1 MKTRGSTMTPD
12 KLVQLATD
20 NHEPEWFIQKRLQAL
35 KEMSELSL
43 PKIQRFEYHN
53 WDLLSD
59 ITKIINDTNK
69 HDKNYILT
77 DIFAAMNE
85 YPELVQKY
93 LNQVIKTNENQLMAY
108 HTACLNHGIFLYVPK
123 NTVVEEPIEVN
134 LVQDSDQPFVS
145 HILIVAEENT
155 QFSFI
160 QKMTTKGSKQSLA
173 NCIVEVVAKDNSII
187 KYAAVDELG
196 ENVTS
201 YLSRR
206 ATVGNNAYV
215 DWSIGLMNAGN
226 TIADF
231 DTDLRGEGSHSEI
244 KVVDI
249 TTHRQQ
255 EGVNTRVTNYG
266 KHSIGHINQRGVIMD
281 RSRLIFNGIGHIIHG
296 ASGANAEQQNRVLMM
311 SGKAH
316 GDANPILLI
325 DENDV
330 IAGHAA
336 SVGQVDKQQLYYL
349 MSRGIDEKTAQ
360 RMVIRGF
367 LGDVLVSI
375 PSKVIREQLVQTI
388 ERKLENGQQISENS

>member
-1 MKTRGSTMTPD
+1 MTSEE
-12 KLVQLATD
+12 LMQLATA
-20 NHEPEWFIQKRLQAL
+20 NNEPEWFLQKRRMAL
-35 KEMSELSL
+35 DVMDELAL
-43 PKIQRFEYHN
+43 PEIQRFDYHN
-53 WDLLSD
+53 WQMLPETTE
-59 ITKIINDTNK
+59 IIPTKLASNK
-69 HDKNYILT
+69 DYVLT
-77 DIFAAMNE
+77 DIFGAAKK
-85 YPELVQKY
+85 YPELMQKY
-93 LNQVIKTNENQLMAY
+93 YMNKVIKVDENKFTAY
-108 HTACLNHGIFLYVPK
+108 HTAFLNNGIFLYVPK
-123 NTVVEEPIEVN
+123 NTVVTEPIEVN
-134 LVQDSDQPFVS
+134 IVQPADKPFVS

-160 QKMTTKGSKQSLA
+160 QKMTTDGDQAAVA
-173 NCIVEVVAKDNSII
+173 NCIVEIVAKDNSEI

-196 ENVTS
+196 KNVTS

-206 ATVGNNAYV
+206 AFVGQNAYV
-215 DWSIGLMNAGN
+215 DWSIGLMNDGN

-231 DTDLRGEGSHSEI
+231 DTDLYGEGAHSEI

-249 TTHRQQ
+249 TADRQQ

-281 RSRLIFNGIGHIIHG
+281 RSRLVFNGIGHIIHG

-311 SGKAH
+311 SSKAH

-336 SVGQVDKQQLYYL
+336 SVGQVDKNQLYYL

-360 RMVIRGF
+360 RLVIRGF

-375 PSKVIREQLVQTI
+375 PSKVIREQLIQTI
-388 ERKLENGQQISENS
+388 ERKLANGQQVTENS

>member
-1 MKTRGSTMTPD
+1 MTSEE
-12 KLVQLATD
+12 LMQLATA
-20 NHEPEWFIQKRLQAL
+20 NNEPEWFLQKRRMAL
-35 KEMSELSL
+35 DVMDELAL
-43 PKIQRFEYHN
+43 PEIQRFDYHN
-53 WDLLSD
+53 WQMLPETTE
-59 ITKIINDTNK
+59 IIPTKLASN
-69 HDKNYILT
+69 KNYVLT
-77 DIFAAMNE
+77 DIFEAAKK
-85 YPELVQKY
+85 YPELMQKY
-93 LNQVIKTNENQLMAY
+93 YMNKVIKVDENKFTAY
-108 HTACLNHGIFLYVPK
+108 HTAFLNNGIFLYVPK
-123 NTVVEEPIEVN
+123 NTVVTEPIEVN
-134 LVQDSDQPFVS
+134 IVQPADKPFVS

-160 QKMTTKGSKQSLA
+160 QKMTTDGDQAAVA
-173 NCIVEVVAKDNSII
+173 NCIVEIVAKDNSEI

-196 ENVTS
+196 KNVTS

-206 ATVGNNAYV
+206 AFVGQNAYV
-215 DWSIGLMNAGN
+215 DWSIGLMNDGN

-231 DTDLRGEGSHSEI
+231 DTDLYGEGAHSEI

-249 TTHRQQ
+249 TADRQQ

-281 RSRLIFNGIGHIIHG
+281 RSRLVFNGIGHIIHG

-311 SGKAH
+311 SSKAH

-336 SVGQVDKQQLYYL
+336 SVGQVDKNQLYYL

-360 RMVIRGF
+360 RLVIRGF

-375 PSKVIREQLVQTI
+375 PSKVIREQLIQTI
-388 ERKLENGQQISENS
+388 ERKLANGQQVTKNS

>member
-1 MKTRGSTMTPD
+1 LM
-12 KLVQLATD
+12 
-20 NHEPEWFIQKRLQAL
+20 
-35 KEMSELSL
+35 
-43 PKIQRFEYHN
+43 
-53 WDLLSD
+53 
-59 ITKIINDTNK
+59 
-69 HDKNYILT
+69 
-77 DIFAAMNE
+77 
-85 YPELVQKY
+85 QKY
-93 LNQVIKTNENQLMAY
+93 YMNKVIKVDENKFTAY
-108 HTACLNHGIFLYVPK
+108 HTAFLNNGIFLYVPK
-123 NTVVEEPIEVN
+123 NTVVTEPIEVN
-134 LVQDSDQPFVS
+134 IVQPADKPFVS

-160 QKMTTKGSKQSLA
+160 QKMTTDGDQAAVA
-173 NCIVEVVAKDNSII
+173 NCIVEIVAKDNSEI

-196 ENVTS
+196 KNVTS

-206 ATVGNNAYV
+206 AFVGQNAYV
-215 DWSIGLMNAGN
+215 DWSIGLMNDGN

-231 DTDLRGEGSHSEI
+231 DTDLYGEGAHSEI

-249 TTHRQQ
+249 TADRQQ

-281 RSRLIFNGIGHIIHG
+281 RSRLVFNGIGHIIHG

-311 SGKAH
+311 SSKAH
-316 GDANPILLI
+316 GDANPILLT

-336 SVGQVDKQQLYYL
+336 SVGQVDKNQLYYL

-360 RMVIRGF
+360 RLVIRGF

-375 PSKVIREQLVQTI
+375 PSKVIREQLIQTI
-388 ERKLENGQQISENS
+388 ERKLANGQQVTKNS

>member
-1 MKTRGSTMTPD
+1 MTSEEIMQIAAEHNEPD
-12 KLVQLATD
+12 
-20 NHEPEWFIQKRLQAL
+20 WFAQKRRMAWDV
-35 KEMSELSL
+35 MDELAM
-43 PKIQRFEYHN
+43 PEIQRFDYHN
-53 WDLLSD
+53 WKMLPEV
-59 ITKIINDTNK
+59 TQIIPTPTTPNK
-69 HDKNYILT
+69 DYVLT
-77 DIFAAMNE
+77 DIFEAAKK
-85 YPELVQKY
+85 YPELIQQYYMNK
-93 LNQVIKTNENQLMAY
+93 VIKVDENKFTAY
-108 HTACLNHGIFLYVPK
+108 HTAFLNNGIFLYVPK
-123 NTVVEEPIEVN
+123 NTVVAEPIEIN
-134 LVQDSDQPFVS
+134 LVQDSNTPFVS
-145 HILIVAEENT
+145 HILIVAEENS

-160 QKMTTKGSKQSLA
+160 QKMTTKGDNEAVA
-173 NCIVEVVAKDNSII
+173 NCIVEIVAKDNSEIR
-187 KYAAVDELG
+187 YAAVDELG
-196 ENVTS
+196 KNVTS

-206 ATVGNNAYV
+206 AAVGQNAYV
-215 DWSIGLMNAGN
+215 DWSIGLMNAGD

-231 DTDLRGEGSHSEI
+231 DTDLYGEGAHSEI

-249 TTHRQQ
+249 TSGRQQ

-281 RSRLIFNGIGHIIHG
+281 RSRLVFNGIGHIIHG

-311 SGKAH
+311 SSKAH

-336 SVGQVDKQQLYYL
+336 SVGQVDKKQLYYL

-375 PSKVIREQLVQTI
+375 PSKAIREQLVQTI
-388 ERKLENGQQISENS
+388 ERKLADGQQVSTN

>member
-1 MKTRGSTMTPD
+1 MTSEE
-12 KLVQLATD
+12 LMQLATA
-20 NHEPEWFIQKRLQAL
+20 NNEPEWFLQKRRMAL
-35 KEMSELSL
+35 DVMDELAL
-43 PKIQRFEYHN
+43 PEIQRFDYHN
-53 WDLLSD
+53 WQMLPETTE
-59 ITKIINDTNK
+59 IIPTKLASN
-69 HDKNYILT
+69 KNYVLT
-77 DIFAAMNE
+77 DIFEAAKK
-85 YPELVQKY
+85 YPELMQKY
-93 LNQVIKTNENQLMAY
+93 YMNKVIKVDENKFTAY
-108 HTACLNHGIFLYVPK
+108 HTAFLNNGIFLYVPK
-123 NTVVEEPIEVN
+123 NTVVTEPIEVN
-134 LVQDSDQPFVS
+134 IVQPADKPFVS

-160 QKMTTKGSKQSLA
+160 QKMTTDGDQAAVA
-173 NCIVEVVAKDNSII
+173 NCIVEIVAKDNSEI

-196 ENVTS
+196 KNVTS

-206 ATVGNNAYV
+206 AFVGQNAYV
-215 DWSIGLMNAGN
+215 DWSIGLMNDGN

-231 DTDLRGEGSHSEI
+231 DTDLYGEGAHSEI

-249 TTHRQQ
+249 TADRQQ

-281 RSRLIFNGIGHIIHG
+281 RSRLVFNGIGHIIHG

-311 SGKAH
+311 SSKAH

-336 SVGQVDKQQLYYL
+336 SVGQVDKNQLYYL

-360 RMVIRGF
+360 RLVIRGF

-375 PSKVIREQLVQTI
+375 PSKVIREQLIQTI
-388 ERKLENGQQISENS
+388 ERKLANGQQVTENS

>member
-1 MKTRGSTMTPD
+1 MISD
-12 KLVQLATD
+12 KLIQIATA
-20 NHEPEWFIQKRLQAL
+20 NEEPDWFIQKRQAAFDL
-35 KEMSELSL
+35 IDKLAL
-43 PKIQRFEYHN
+43 PEIQRFNYRN
-53 WDLLSD
+53 WQMLPE
-59 ITKIINDTNK
+59 ITKIISNPITEQAD
-69 HDKNYILT
+69 YVLT
-77 DIFAAMNE
+77 DIFEAIKK
-85 YPELVQKY
+85 YPELIQKY
-93 LNQVIKTNENQLMAY
+93 YMNQVIKADENKFTAY
-108 HTACLNHGIFLYVPK
+108 HTAFLNSGIFLYVPK
-123 NTVVEEPIEVN
+123 NTVIAKPIEIN
-134 LVQDSDQPFVS
+134 LIQNADEPFVS

-160 QKMTTKGSKQSLA
+160 QKMTTQGDQKAVA
-173 NCIVEVVAKDNSII
+173 NCIVEIVAKANSVI

-196 ENVTS
+196 QNVTS

-206 ATVGNNAYV
+206 ASVGQNAYV
-215 DWSIGLMNAGN
+215 DWSIGLMNDGN

-231 DTDLRGEGSHSEI
+231 DTDLYGEGSHSEI

-249 TTHRQQ
+249 TSDRQQ

-281 RSRLIFNGIGHIIHG
+281 RSRLVFNGIGHIIHG

-311 SGKAH
+311 SSKAR

-336 SVGQVDKQQLYYL
+336 SVGQVDAKQLYYL

-367 LGDVLVSI
+367 LGDVLVAI
-375 PSKVIREQLVQTI
+375 PSKEIREQLVQTI
-388 ERKLENGQQISENS
+388 ERKLENGQQISEN